1 MKRLFIIIAISMAT
15 ATAAMAQE
23 STDQV
28 NQTTEGTEDAATAL
42 VPGMKYRNLKHIYD
56 YKDYQPFIYESRS
69 PGGMG
74 VASFFIPG
82 LGQMISGEIGR
93 GLAWMGG
100 SMGAYLVMGVGGA
113 SMSSAEYYGESDST
127 AATIIYLVGFTSLL
141 AVDICCIVDAVRVA
155 KVKNMYER
163 DLYKKLY
170 SFDLDLHP
178 SVNYILTPTGT
189 QPTAGFTFA
198 LNF

>member
-1 MKRLFIIIAISMAT
+1 MKRLFIILAITLAT
-15 ATAAMAQE
+15 ATAALAQVKTE
-23 STDQV
+23 QAE
-28 NQTTEGTEDAATAL
+28 QTTENTAVEL

-100 SMGAYLVMGVGGA
+100 SMGAYLVMGVGGS

>member
-1 MKRLFIIIAISMAT
+1 MKRLFIILAITLAT
-15 ATAAMAQE
+15 ATAALAQE
-23 STDQV
+23 KPEQAD
-28 NQTTEGTEDAATAL
+28 QTTENTAVELLPGT
-42 VPGMKYRNLKHIYD
+42 KYKNLKHIYD
-56 YKDYQPFIYESRS
+56 YKDYQPSVYESHS

-74 VASFFIPG
+74 VASCFIPG

-100 SMGAYLVMGVGGA
+100 HFGAYLVTGLG
-113 SMSSAEYYGESDST
+113 SAMLQSGEYYGSED
-127 AATIIYLVGFTSLL
+127 LTSYGTLFFLTGLASIL
-141 AVDICCIVDAVRVA
+141 AVDICAIVDAVRVA
-155 KVKNMYER
+155 KVRNMYEY

-170 SFDLDLHP
+170 SLDLHP

-189 QPTAGFTFA
+189 QPTAGFTLA

>member
-1 MKRLFIIIAISMAT
+1 MKRLFIILAITLAT
-15 ATAAMAQE
+15 ATAALAQVKTE
-23 STDQV
+23 QAE
-28 NQTTEGTEDAATAL
+28 QTTENTAVEL

>member
-1 MKRLFIIIAISMAT
+1 MKRLFIVLTITLA
-15 ATAAMAQE
+15 
-23 STDQV
+23 
-28 NQTTEGTEDAATAL
+28 AATSALAQIKTDEAAQAAENTTVEL
-42 VPGMKYRNLKHIYD
+42 VPGMKYKNLKTIYD
-56 YKDYQPFIYESRS
+56 YKEYQPSIYDGRS

-82 LGQMISGEIGR
+82 LGQMMSGEVGR

-100 SMGAYLVMGVGGA
+100 HVAAYMVMGVG
-113 SMSSAEYYGESDST
+113 SAMFNSGQYYGSENLEDYGT
-127 AATIIYLVGFTSLL
+127 LFTLVGLTSMLT
-141 AVDICCIVDAVRVA
+141 VDICAIVDAVRVA
-155 KVKNMYER
+155 KVKNMYEY
-163 DLYKKLY
+163 DLYKKIY

-178 SVNYILTPTGT
+178 SVNYILTPTGS

>member
-1 MKRLFIIIAISMAT
+1 MKRLFIILAITLAT
-15 ATAAMAQE
+15 ATAALAQVKTE
-23 STDQV
+23 QAE
-28 NQTTEGTEDAATAL
+28 QTTENTAVEL

-163 DLYKKLY
+163 DLYKNLY